1 MKLLFYLTISI
12 GISLNGH
19 GQNLTIKGKA
29 KDQSKKNSEQSKPI
43 KHTALLKVGDSLIL
57 KKNTTEA
64 NEMKLV
70 NPIDIKAN
78 HWNTTTFNAYKNTKP
93 KFPIKLEFSDS
104 SYSSPIARNKVITSR
119 FGWRNGRGHNG
130 IDIDLIT
137 GDSIFS
143 MFSGVVR
150 FARYSTGY
158 GKTIV
163 IRHYN
168 GLETVYAHLS
178 KYTVKPNDTVK
189 YGQHIGY
196 GGMSGNA
203 RGSHLHL
210 GIYYNGIAIHPEYLF
225 EFSKTNKIRAQ
236 EIWVTDKW
244 THSYLH
250 NHKKQSTLN
259 LFTTKEEALKSYKN
273 RKKTYIVKRG
283 DTLSKI
289 ALKNNIPI
297 TTICKTNYIK
307 SSSILKIGQKL
318 IIE

>member
-1 MKLLFYLTISI
+1 MKLPFYLTVFFL
-12 GISLNGH
+12 ISLSGYS
-19 GQNLTIKGKA
+19 QNDTIIGKIRNQPETSVQ
-29 KDQSKKNSEQSKPI
+29 DQ
-43 KHTALLKVGDSLIL
+43 LLKQSAFNQTDDSLFLKLDTIL
-57 KKNTTEA
+57 IDST
-64 NEMKLV
+64 KLIK
-70 NPIDIKAN
+70 PIDIKAN
-78 HWNTTTFNAYKNTKP
+78 HWNTTVFNPYKNVKP

-104 SYSSPIARNKVITSR
+104 SYSSPITRNKVVTSR
-119 FGWRNGRGHNG
+119 FGWRNGRGHHG

-143 MFSGVVR
+143 MFSGIVR

-163 IRHYN
+163 VRHYN

-178 KYTVKPNDTVK
+178 KYAVKANDTVK

-196 GGMSGNA
+196 GGISGNA

-210 GIYYNGIAIHPEYLF
+210 GIYYHGIAIYPEYLF
-225 EFSKTNKIRAQ
+225 EFSAANSVRAK

-244 THSYLH
+244 TRSYLH

-259 LFTTKEEALKSYKN
+259 IFTTKEEAVRSRKN
-273 RKKTYIVKRG
+273 RKRIYIVKRG
-283 DTLSKI
+283 DTLSRI

-307 SSSILKIGQKL
+307 SSTILKIGQKL